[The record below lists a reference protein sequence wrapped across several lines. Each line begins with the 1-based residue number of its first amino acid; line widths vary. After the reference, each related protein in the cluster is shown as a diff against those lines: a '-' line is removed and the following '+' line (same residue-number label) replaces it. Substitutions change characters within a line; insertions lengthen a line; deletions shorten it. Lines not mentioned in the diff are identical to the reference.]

1 MRNNGVPSVLSEYEK
16 HWNDMIANFFLP
28 IILDVYRLLS
38 RLTFLRSFPDLRR
51 ALILGDDVQ
60 IRFDVIQV

>member
-1 MRNNGVPSVLSEYEK
+1 MVFHRCCQK
-16 HWNDMIANFFLP
+16 TKKRCNDMIANLFLP
-28 IILDVYRLLS
+28 IILDIYRLLS

>member
-1 MRNNGVPSVLSEYEK
+1 MRNDGVPSVLSEYEK
-16 HWNDMIANFFLP
+16 HWNDMIANVFLS

-38 RLTFLRSFPDLRR
+38 RLTFLRSFPDLCR

>member
-1 MRNNGVPSVLSEYEK
+1 MRNDGVPSVLSENK
-16 HWNDMIANFFLP
+16 KRCNDMIANFFLP
-28 IILDVYRLLS
+28 IVLDVYRLLS

>member
-1 MRNNGVPSVLSEYEK
+1 
-16 HWNDMIANFFLP
+16 MIANVFLS

-38 RLTFLRSFPDLRR
+38 RLMFLRSFPDLCR
-51 ALILGDDVQ
+51 ALILSEDVQ